1 MRSKKATP
9 RFVANF
15 LLKSFLKRYFGSPSA
30 KKNRVRTLCG
40 LRHSKSLHF
49 VYFVL
54 EGLVI
59 SRSKWRHIFTQLS
72 VKTLVEVTPDIGTN
86 VRECNL
92 LDNLVNYIILAKT
105 IVEDGTF
112 IITRNPFCR
121 LCILSDLAQ
130 NKFIMGYWLFT
141 WFSSL
146 LLCSLPQGGRGGG
159 GLRIYGYGEVRME

>member
-1 MRSKKATP
+1 MRSKKATLQ
-9 RFVANF
+9 FVPNF
-15 LLKSFLKRYFGSPSA
+15 LLKSFLKQYFGSRSA

-54 EGLVI
+54 EVLGI
-59 SRSKWRHIFTQLS
+59 SRRHIFTQLS
-72 VKTLVEVTPDIGTN
+72 LKTLVDVTPDISTN

>member
-1 MRSKKATP
+1 MIAQEVLTSVTDVPFTSRWGQKKATP

-15 LLKSFLKRYFGSPSA
+15 SLKSFLKRYFGSPSA

-86 VRECNL
+86 VRECTL

-105 IVEDGTF
+105 IVKMARLLSQEILF
-112 IITRNPFCR
+112 VAFACR
-121 LCILSDLAQ
+121 V
-130 NKFIMGYWLFT
+130 T
-141 WFSSL
+141 
-146 LLCSLPQGGRGGG
+146 
-159 GLRIYGYGEVRME
+159 